1 VYKVENE
8 NRVDAILATG
18 QFKLLEQT
26 YYKGYT
32 QKADTLFGALL
43 QKIG

>member
-1 VYKVENE
+1 L
-8 NRVDAILATG
+8 I
-18 QFKLLEQT
+18 EQA

-43 QKIG
+43 QKIK